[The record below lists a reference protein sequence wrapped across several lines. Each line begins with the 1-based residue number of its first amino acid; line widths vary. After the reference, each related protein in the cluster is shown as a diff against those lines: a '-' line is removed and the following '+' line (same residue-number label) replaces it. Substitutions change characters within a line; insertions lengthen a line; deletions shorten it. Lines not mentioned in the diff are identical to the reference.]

1 MPLETLLRED
11 GETIAYLRRAGKHP
25 QILWLGG
32 FKSDMGGTKARAL
45 DEWARRCGQAYLR
58 FDYFGHGASSGA
70 FADGTISRWLD
81 DALAV
86 LDRLCE
92 GPQVLVGSS
101 MGAWIALLAARA
113 RPETVKGL
121 LLIAPAADFTESL
134 IWARMSPEMR
144 REIMENGFWE
154 RPSAYSDGPYPITR
168 ALIEDGRRH
177 LLLGGPIEIDCPL
190 HIVQGMQDPD
200 VPWPHAMKL
209 MERLSGNPV
218 LSLIKQGDHRL
229 SSAED
234 LQRIEQ
240 ALDGVLAGIGG

>member
-1 MPLETLLRED
+1 MAHQTIVCEN
-11 GETIAYLRRAGKHP
+11 GETIAYLRRGGKLP

-45 DEWARRCGQAYLR
+45 DDWAATRGQAYLR

-70 FADGTISRWLD
+70 FADGTISRWLA

-101 MGAWIALLAARA
+101 MGAWIALLAAKA
-113 RPETVKGL
+113 RPQKVGGL
-121 LLIAPAADFTESL
+121 LLIAPAVDFTEAL
-134 IWARMSPEMR
+134 IWARMND
-144 REIMENGFWE
+144 EIRHDVMHNGFWV
-154 RPSAYSDGPYPITR
+154 RPSRYGESPYPITR
-168 ALIEDGRRH
+168 GLIEDGRKH
-177 LLLGGPIEIDCPL
+177 LLLDGPIEIKVPV

-200 VPWPHAMKL
+200 VPWEHATTL

-218 LSLIKQGDHRL
+218 LTLIREGDHRL
-229 SSAED
+229 SSPAE
-234 LQRIEQ
+234 LARVEQ
-240 ALDGVLAGIGG
+240 ALDRLLTEVGG